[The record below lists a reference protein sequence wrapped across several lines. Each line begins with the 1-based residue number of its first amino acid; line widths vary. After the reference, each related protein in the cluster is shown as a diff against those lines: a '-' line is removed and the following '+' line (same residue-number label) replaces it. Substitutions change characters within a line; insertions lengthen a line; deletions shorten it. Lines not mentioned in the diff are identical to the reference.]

1 MTITSSDFR
10 VFNCYLFIKWL
21 SSIVVRSIFTK
32 ITIIHEERL
41 PLYGPVIVVG
51 NHNNQFLDAALLIYA
66 IPRQISFI
74 IAAKTLKRKLI
85 GTLASLAGCIS
96 VYRPEDLKYSGVGTI
111 TWENDST
118 VLVGKDTKFRVD
130 LSIGDK
136 IVFGPHRIPVRD
148 IVSDTEL
155 ILESPVPQTC
165 SDKQHGEPFLIVPK
179 VDQSEAY
186 QAVSA
191 SLRYGN
197 AIVIFPE
204 GGSHDRTNLLPL
216 KPGVAL
222 MAFNS
227 LLDGAEDVVIVP
239 VGLISNNLR
248 NDQSYA
254 TIYYG
259 NAITITK
266 EDIEEFQ
273 VDRRATVSKILGQIE
288 TGLKHCMITAPNIR
302 IKEWIDLCASLYP
315 PERSLI
321 PTSIAFELRQ
331 IISTIFWKHEDSPE
345 TQQLIEHLSGY
356 QKRLDNS
363 FLRDGEVWLLKQSLH
378 SAILLLIENTVR
390 LGCYVLMG
398 LSFAPLWFP
407 LYAISKVLAERH
419 RIKALNNSS
428 VKLDASDV
436 VASYKMLVLIVI
448 VPLFNFCYGFLLGLW
463 LYVELK
469 KILMVTL
476 ACMVTLP
483 IFYYINLKYAR
494 KIPRLLRQ
502 LHVVPLIVIGK
513 INTWRETERE
523 LITMR
528 TELQLLV
535 REFVHKMGP
544 KVSETFLDDLG
555 AVIPRVLVDAD
566 TSRLKRIKDHWMPI
580 FVRDFSEI
588 REEIL

>member
-1 MTITSSDFR
+1 MNITSSDFR

-21 SSIVVRSIFTK
+21 SSAVVSSLFTR

-41 PLYGPVIVVG
+41 PLYGPLIVVG

-85 GTLASLAGCIS
+85 GTLALISGCIP
-96 VYRPEDLKYSGVGTI
+96 VMRPDDLKYNGTGKI
-111 TWENDST
+111 IWEKGST
-118 VLVGKDTKFRVD
+118 VVFGKDTKFKVD
-130 LSIGDK
+130 LSVNDKLVVGSDK
-136 IVFGPHRIPVRD
+136 IVVTE

-155 ILESPVPQTC
+155 ILESPITQQC
-165 SDKQHGEPFLIVPK
+165 SDRQLGELFSIVPK

-186 QAVSA
+186 EAVST

-222 MAFNS
+222 MALCS
-227 LLDGAEDVVIVP
+227 LLDGAEDVVILP
-239 VGLISNNLR
+239 VGLIGNLR

-254 TIYYG
+254 TICYG

-273 VDRRATVSKILGQIE
+273 VDRRAIVNKILGQIE
-288 TGLKHCMITAPNIR
+288 TELKHCMITAPSIR
-302 IKEWIDLCASLYP
+302 VKGWIDLCGTLYP

-321 PTSIAFELRQ
+321 PTNVAFELRK
-331 IISTIFWKHEDSPE
+331 IISAIFWKHEDSPE
-345 TQQLIEHLSGY
+345 TQKLIERLSEY
-356 QKRLDNS
+356 QKRLKSS
-363 FLRDGEVWLLKQSLH
+363 FLRDSEVWLLKQSLH
-378 SAILLLIENTVR
+378 SAILLLVENTVR
-390 LGCYVLMG
+390 LVCYVVMG

-407 LYAISKVLAERH
+407 LHAISKVLAERH
-419 RIKALNNSS
+419 RLKALSNSS
-428 VKLDASDV
+428 VKLDATDV
-436 VASYKMLVLIVI
+436 VASYKILVLMVI
-448 VPLFNFCYGFLLGLW
+448 VPLFNLCYGFLLGLY
-463 LYVELK
+463 LYVELR
-469 KILMVTL
+469 KILIVTL
-476 ACMVTLP
+476 ACVIILP
-483 IFYYINLKYAR
+483 FFYYVNLTYAR

-502 LHVVPLIVIGK
+502 LHVVPLILLGR

-528 TELQLLV
+528 TELQLFV
-535 REFVHKMGP
+535 REFVHTMGP
-544 KVSETFLDDLG
+544 KVSETFLDELS
-555 AVIPRVLVDAD
+555 AVIPRVLIDAD
-566 TSRLKRIKDHWMPI
+566 TSRLKRIKDQWMPI
-580 FVRDFSEI
+580 FVKDFSEI